1 MSTGRMIRV
10 AFAVVQLDRK
20 VGFAV
25 TQIQIEVEPT
35 RQEDFLA
42 EFLQQVVAADSFSF
56 HLTDSKKTWICLC
69 SEEEISPPISSA
81 KQSVDHAVDQL
92 QEGLVV
98 SSTTFSR
105 CLFLL
110 GKGVG
115 TWRSVS
121 SAFPHF
127 GQLGFC
133 LEIITYMRQLLHP
146 TATITEISPSP
157 ADSSLPTDLGF
168 RCSRSILV
176 ASPGSLHDRGCRF
189 TSTSSSPVKSRHFIN
204 YIISTLIQP
213 SPQYSFQLDT
223 VGVKLVP
230 YCPEW
235 RNISFIWI

>member
-42 EFLQQVVAADSFSF
+42 EFPATGCCCWLLQLPFDGQQKNLNLLVLWRRNFPSQFQ
-56 HLTDSKKTWICLC
+56 C
-69 SEEEISPPISSA
+69 E
-81 KQSVDHAVDQL
+81 SVDHAVDQL

-133 LEIITYMRQLLHP
+133 LEIITYMRQLLH
-146 TATITEISPSP
+146 TQ
-157 ADSSLPTDLGF
+157 LPLLKF
-168 RCSRSILV
+168 
-176 ASPGSLHDRGCRF
+176 LHLQ
-189 TSTSSSPVKSRHFIN
+189 
-204 YIISTLIQP
+204 LIQAFL
-213 SPQYSFQLDT
+213 QT
-223 VGVKLVP
+223 
-230 YCPEW
+230 
-235 RNISFIWI
+235 